1 MAALVCDICGG
12 KLVMGAGGIAVCD
25 SCGME
30 YSIDRMREKV
40 QEIRGT
46 IRVDNSHMIKNYL
59 ELATNA
65 YDADNNAEAE
75 SYCNKIIEID
85 PANSEAWFLKG
96 KSCGWQS
103 TAENPRIAESLSAF
117 VKAIKNC
124 SNDETRRE
132 FVQETKEQLKNLS
145 IAMISLR
152 ADRFIKWPD
161 KEETVGYLADIQSII
176 DVVTAFAEQVGET
189 IPPEEIMLPI
199 ATKINQSVVQ
209 SFRETVYP
217 EYKSDDYPY
226 PDKKDFRKFIE
237 RIGYCT
243 TLVNAATK
251 LYGVDDEESMAYY
264 ENLLSLENYA
274 VTACAYDS
282 QYHNYRQDSMP
293 NLAVEMQ
300 VKNGCIP
307 DVSNSRYW
315 FVVESL
321 PDEAKNTRKRLMK
334 DYEKKI
340 DLIRTA
346 KAEKENAER
355 KEKERIEEEEAQKRF
370 DAYWSEHQVEKASL
384 ESEQKDLDKK
394 ISALKQEM
402 DNFPLLSEKARIQR
416 HIDELVAKKNTLG
429 LFRAKE
435 KKSLQEKID
444 IENAEVKKISNEIE
458 IARSGMKEK
467 MNELLMRYS
476 EIEDELTM
484 AR

>member
-12 KLVMGAGGIAVCD
+12 KLIMGAGGIAVCD

-30 YSIDRMREKV
+30 YSIDRMKEKV

-59 ELATNA
+59 ELANNA
-65 YDADNNAEAE
+65 YNANNNVEAE

-85 PANSEAWFLKG
+85 SANSEAWLLKG

-103 TAENPRIAESLSAF
+103 TSENPRIAESVSAF

-124 SNDETRRE
+124 SNDERRGE
-132 FVQETKEQLKNLS
+132 FIQESEEQLKNLS

-152 ADRFIKWPD
+152 ADRFVKWPD
-161 KEETVGYLADIQSII
+161 KEETSGYLVDVQSII
-176 DVVTAFAEQVGET
+176 DIIMDFAAQVGET

-226 PDKKDFRKFIE
+226 PDKKDFRTFIE

-243 TLVNAATK
+243 TLVNAAIK

-274 VTACAYDS
+274 VNACAYDS

-307 DVSNSRYW
+307 DINNSRYW
-315 FVVESL
+315 FVAESL
-321 PDEAKNTRKRLMK
+321 PDEAKKTRKQLMK
-334 DYEKKI
+334 DYQEKI

-355 KEKERIEEEEAQKRF
+355 KEKERIEEEAQKRF
-370 DAYWSEHQVEKASL
+370 DAYWNEHQIEKASL

-402 DNFPLLSEKARIQR
+402 DNFPLLSEKVRTQK
-416 HIDELVAKKNTLG
+416 HIDELVAKKNTLR

-444 IENAEVKKISNEIE
+444 MENAELKKISNEIE

>member
-59 ELATNA
+59 QLATNA
-65 YDADNNAEAE
+65 YDANNNAEAE

-117 VKAIKNC
+117 VKAIRNC

-132 FVQETKEQLKNLS
+132 FVQEAKEQLKNLS

-251 LYGVDDEESMAYY
+251 LYGVDDDESMACY
-264 ENLLSLENYA
+264 ENLLSLEKTTPSPLVHMIA
-274 VTACAYDS
+274 
-282 QYHNYRQDSMP
+282 
-293 NLAVEMQ
+293 
-300 VKNGCIP
+300 
-307 DVSNSRYW
+307 
-315 FVVESL
+315 
-321 PDEAKNTRKRLMK
+321 NTT
-334 DYEKKI
+334 I
-340 DLIRTA
+340 IG
-346 KAEKENAER
+346 
-355 KEKERIEEEEAQKRF
+355 
-370 DAYWSEHQVEKASL
+370 
-384 ESEQKDLDKK
+384 
-394 ISALKQEM
+394 
-402 DNFPLLSEKARIQR
+402 RIQCL
-416 HIDELVAKKNTLG
+416 I
-429 LFRAKE
+429 
-435 KKSLQEKID
+435 LQ
-444 IENAEVKKISNEIE
+444 
-458 IARSGMKEK
+458 
-467 MNELLMRYS
+467 
-476 EIEDELTM
+476 
-484 AR
+484 